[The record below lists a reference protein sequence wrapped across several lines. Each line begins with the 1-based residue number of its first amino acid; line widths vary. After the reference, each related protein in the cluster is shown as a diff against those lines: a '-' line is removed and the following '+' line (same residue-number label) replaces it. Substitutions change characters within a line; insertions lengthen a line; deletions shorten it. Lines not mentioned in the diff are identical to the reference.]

1 MLEPR
6 YNRIMKVHYKM
17 ISIEGR
23 KELSTK
29 VWYFFFIWVIVYTY
43 IPLNNTILEDLY
55 DWNKISSNYLLFLLF
70 EIYIEYGFMYV
81 ICVNVFITCKEY
93 NKIKFLIELQ
103 FFVSLFCFFLVRN
116 AKKKNFVENKTKQN
130 KTIDWLLF
138 ESKIDSG
145 SLLPIAIYL
154 LFHIDSLSLK
164 EGRTNK
170 HTNIQTDRQRN
181 THQAAN
187 CLTICLYCSHSEL
200 FL

>member
-29 VWYFFFIWVIVYTY
+29 VWYFFFIWIIIYTY

-93 NKIKFLIELQ
+93 NKIKFPIELQ

-116 AKKKNFVENKTKQN
+116 AKKKKISWKTKQN
-130 KTIDWLLF
+130 KT
-138 ESKIDSG
+138 K
-145 SLLPIAIYL
+145 
-154 LFHIDSLSLK
+154 
-164 EGRTNK
+164 
-170 HTNIQTDRQRN
+170 Q
-181 THQAAN
+181 
-187 CLTICLYCSHSEL
+187 
-200 FL
+200 